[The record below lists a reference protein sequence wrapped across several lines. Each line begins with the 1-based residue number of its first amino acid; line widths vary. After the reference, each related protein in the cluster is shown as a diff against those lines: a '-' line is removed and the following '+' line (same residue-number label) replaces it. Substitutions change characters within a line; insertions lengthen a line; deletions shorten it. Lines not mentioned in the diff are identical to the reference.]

1 MPTLGSIDVGSNAMR
16 LAVGFVDRNRNLHVV
31 EDIREPVRLGQD
43 VFTKGSIS
51 RETTQKAVE
60 AFKRFREVLEQHQVV
75 QVRAVGTSALREA
88 RNRDIFLKK
97 IAQTSG
103 LELKT
108 IGSEEEALLVYLAV
122 SKKIALED
130 KTAMLID
137 IGGGS
142 VEVTLARNAKI
153 LATESFKMGAVR
165 LMQVLEQKTYGE
177 KKFNL
182 MLQEYVEAARKRF
195 NQKLAGQKAEICVG
209 TGGNVDALSDLK
221 GQLLRSTDTGFVT
234 QKELDLL
241 IAKLRKLSY
250 EDRIL
255 KLRLRPDRADVILP
269 AAIVLREIMK
279 VGKATRVYI
288 PHVGLKEGILIDMVS
303 ELLSGKPPLHRDEV
317 LAAAKLL
324 GQKYQYDEP
333 HAQQVAKLSVELFD
347 KTKKLHRLGD
357 DNRLL
362 LEAAAYVHDIGQFVN
377 YAAHHKHS
385 YYLIRSSQIMGLN
398 DHQLE
403 LVANIARYHRKAVP
417 LLKHESYRALEPK
430 DRVLVAK
437 LASLLRVADAMD
449 HEHASKVQ
457 GFKVQYKR
465 PHFSVT
471 LRGHDDL
478 LLEKWSLLK
487 KSDLFQKTFK
497 LKFSVRS

>member
-1 MPTLGSIDVGSNAMR
+1 
-16 LAVGFVDRNRNLHVV
+16 
-31 EDIREPVRLGQD
+31 VRLGQD

-51 RETTQKAVE
+51 RETTQRAVE
-60 AFKRFREVLEQHQVV
+60 AFQHFREVLEQHQVAR
-75 QVRAVGTSALREA
+75 VRAVGTSALREA
-88 RNRDIFLKK
+88 RNRDAFLKK

-103 LELKT
+103 LELRT

-122 SKKIALED
+122 SKKIPLEG

-165 LMQVLEQKTYGE
+165 LMQVLERKRYGE

-195 NQKLAGQKAEICVG
+195 NQKLAGQKTDICVG
-209 TGGNVDALSDLK
+209 TGGNLDALSDLK
-221 GQLLRSTDTGFVT
+221 GQLLKAPDTAFVT
-234 QKELDLL
+234 LRELDLL
-241 IAKLRKLSY
+241 IAKLQKLST
-250 EDRIL
+250 EERIL

-279 VGKATRVYI
+279 VGRASRVYV
-288 PHVGLKEGILIDMVS
+288 PHVGVKEGILIDMVS

-317 LAAAKLL
+317 MAAARQL
-324 GQKYQYDEP
+324 GKKYDYDEP
-333 HAQQVAKLSVELFD
+333 HAQQVARLSLDLFE

-362 LEAAAYVHDIGQFVN
+362 LEAAATVHDIGQFVN

-385 YYLIRSSQIMGLN
+385 YYLITSSQIMGLSA
-398 DHQLE
+398 HQVE

-417 LLKHESYRALEPK
+417 LLKHDSYRALDPK
-430 DRVLVAK
+430 DRLLVCK
-437 LASLLRVADAMD
+437 LAAILRIADAMD
-449 HEHASKVQ
+449 HEHACKVKDF
-457 GFKVQYKR
+457 GAQYKR

-487 KSDLFQKTFK
+487 KCDLFEKTFK
-497 LKFSVRS
+497 VKFSVRS